1 MQEATV
7 TSPAAPQAQ
16 GTPSVRIEAGPTTA
30 AQTIAIPQSTE
41 DIAGLRS
48 RRSELVDQLDRAS
61 NRRSEVLQG
70 LRAASSAERAG
81 LEQRLAALDSRI
93 VQIESDIAATER
105 ALTNASPALLGSA
118 ARAEQA
124 REDARE
130 ANQPPI
136 DEDAIM
142 ILGFL
147 TMALML
153 PIVIAHTRRIWKRP
167 QPARALPPA
176 TEGRLE
182 RIEQAVE
189 SIAVEVERVSEG
201 QRFVTRLMS
210 EAKVPA
216 DLSARLLP
224 ESQRRG

>member
-7 TSPAAPQAQ
+7 PSPATTQAQ
-16 GTPSVRIEAGPTTA
+16 GTPSVRIDAGPTTA
-30 AQTIAIPQSTE
+30 AQTIAIPQSPQ

-48 RRSELVDQLDRAS
+48 RRSELVNQLDRAG
-61 NRRSEVLQG
+61 NRRDEVL
-70 LRAASSAERAG
+70 REMRDASNAERAG

-105 ALTNASPALLGSA
+105 ALTNASPAMLGA
-118 ARAEQA
+118 AAQAEQA

-136 DEDAIM
+136 DEDVIGVLA
-142 ILGFL
+142 
-147 TMALML
+147 ALAMVMML
-153 PIVIAHTRRIWKRP
+153 PIVIAHARRIWKRP
-167 QPARALPPA
+167 QPARALSPA

-189 SIAVEVERVSEG
+189 AIAIEVERVTEG
-201 QRFVTRLMS
+201 QRFVTKLLS
-210 EAKVPA
+210 EADRKPA
-216 DLSARLLP
+216 ALP
-224 ESQRRG
+224 AER

>member
-16 GTPSVRIEAGPTTA
+16 GTPSVRIEAGPTTT
-30 AQTIAIPQSTE
+30 AQTIALPQSVQ
-41 DIAGLRS
+41 DIEGLRS
-48 RRSELVDQLDRAS
+48 RRSELVDQLDRAG
-61 NRRSEVLQG
+61 NRRDEVLRQM
-70 LRAASSAERAG
+70 RDATNAERAG
-81 LEQRLAALDSRI
+81 LEQRLAALDGRI

-105 ALTNASPALLGSA
+105 ALTNASPALLGEA
-118 ARAEQA
+118 AQAEAAAELA
-124 REDARE
+124 RERAK
-130 ANQPPI
+130 PPI
-136 DEDAIM
+136 DEDAVMIM
-142 ILGFL
+142 AFM
-147 TMALML
+147 TVVLMI

-216 DLSARLLP
+216 DQSARLLP
-224 ESQRRG
+224 ETQRRG

>member
-7 TSPAAPQAQ
+7 PGSAAQAQ
-16 GTPSVRIEAGPTTA
+16 GTPSIQIDAGPTTA
-30 AQTIAIPQSTE
+30 AQTIALPQSVQ

-48 RRSELVDQLDRAS
+48 RRSELVNQLDRAG
-61 NRRSEVLQG
+61 NRRNDVLQDM
-70 LRAASSAERAG
+70 RDATNAERLG

-93 VQIESDIAATER
+93 VQIEADIAATER
-105 ALTNASPALLGSA
+105 ALTNASPALLGEA
-118 ARAEQA
+118 AQAEEAAELARARAE
-124 REDARE
+124 
-130 ANQPPI
+130 PPI
-136 DEDAIM
+136 DEDVIGVLAV
-142 ILGFL
+142 
-147 TMALML
+147 MAMVMMV

-216 DLSARLLP
+216 GQARALP
-224 ESQRRG
+224 ESQIGRS

>member
-1 MQEATV
+1 MQEATIP
-7 TSPAAPQAQ
+7 SPPAAPQ

-30 AQTIAIPQSTE
+30 AQTIAIPQSVQ

-48 RRSELVDQLDRAS
+48 RRAELVDQLDRAS
-61 NRRSEVLQG
+61 NRRSQVLSDM
-70 LRAASSAERAG
+70 RDATNAERAG
-81 LEQRLAALDSRI
+81 LEQRLAALDGRI

-105 ALTNASPALLGSA
+105 ALTNTSPAVLGA
-118 ARAEQA
+118 AAQAEQA

-142 ILGFL
+142 IMAFL
-147 TMALML
+147 TFVLMV
-153 PIVIAHTRRIWKRP
+153 PVAIAHTRRIWKRP
-167 QPARALPPA
+167 QPARALSPA

-210 EAKVPA
+210 EAKAPA
-216 DLSARLLP
+216 GEQARMLP
-224 ESQRRG
+224 GRG